1 MIRHIPMQKLFLKNN
16 KGQVLPYFIV
26 LTMIL
31 LISWAMMINIAKLV
45 RDRMILQNSVDNT
58 VLSVAT
64 LQART
69 LNVLGATNY
78 LLATI
83 LSTASNPKVV
93 MFPSLSTDKIAGS
106 MIPGMFS
113 DYKCL
118 GKSNYSF
125 TSRTG
130 VQNLRKTVN
139 AIEQIQNSII
149 AKYFTQYFQ
158 ILKDIPAKDC
168 SVIVVPSRFVTDLK
182 NFKMPSFSTSAVLLG
197 LKRNIKGITYYETKN
212 YCMDLKSKH
221 YHIVDSKQYAKDKY
235 SWYVQTENFYD
246 QKFIGYGIKLPS
258 AKNNKGYPLFANLI
272 GIKWPAVTA
281 YAAAAVYN
289 VDGAMFPDKESD
301 KTGLDNVVAVGMLPI
316 VAKQLKVFWDF
327 TELVAKI
334 PIAGI
339 PAAAALV
346 AGAAYYAYQ
355 TYNKIYDGLTD
366 ETTPVRLYKKS
377 YNGGWDSHLVPI
389 K

>member
-1 MIRHIPMQKLFLKNN
+1 MQKIFQIKNN
-16 KGQVLPYFIV
+16 KGQVIPYFIV

-69 LNVLGATNY
+69 LNILGATNY

-83 LSTASNPKVV
+83 LSTASYPKVV

-106 MIPGMFS
+106 MVPGIFC

-130 VQNLRKTVN
+130 VQNLRKAVHAVQTV
-139 AIEQIQNSII
+139 QNMVIAEYY
-149 AKYFTQYFQ
+149 AKYLQ
-158 ILKDIPAKDC
+158 ILKEIPDKDC
-168 SVIVVPSRFVTDLK
+168 SVIVAPSRFVNDLK
-182 NFKMPSFSTSAVLLG
+182 NFQIPNFSNPAVLLG
-197 LKRNIKGITYYETKN
+197 LKKNTKGITYYETKN
-212 YCMDLKSKH
+212 YCLDLKSKH

-235 SWYVQTENFYD
+235 SWYVQDDNFYD
-246 QKFIGYGIKLPS
+246 QKFIAYGIKLPS
-258 AKNNKGYPLFANLI
+258 TKSNKGYPLFANLI
-272 GIKWPAVTA
+272 GIKWSFITA

-289 VDGAMFPDKESD
+289 VEGYMFPAEEGV

-334 PIAGI
+334 PIVGI
-339 PAAAALV
+339 PAATALI
-346 AGAAYYAYQ
+346 ASGAYYAYQ
-355 TYNKIYDGLTD
+355 TYNNIYEGLTD
-366 ETTPVRLYKKS
+366 ETTPVRQYKKT
-377 YNGGWDSHLVPI
+377 YNGGWDAHLVPI